1 MHDNSACLP
10 GYQTI
15 NVKAY
20 SNIVGNFRFIEGNEE
35 KRQGTNFASLE
46 FTKYTFIETVTKA
59 IEPKIFISNENCKIF
74 TK

>member
-1 MHDNSACLP
+1 MHDNSASLP

-15 NVKAY
+15 NAEAY
-20 SNIVGNFRFIEGNEE
+20 NNNVGNFRFIEINEE
-35 KRQGTNFASLE
+35 KRQGTNFSSLE

-59 IEPKIFISNENCKIF
+59 IETKILISNENCKIF